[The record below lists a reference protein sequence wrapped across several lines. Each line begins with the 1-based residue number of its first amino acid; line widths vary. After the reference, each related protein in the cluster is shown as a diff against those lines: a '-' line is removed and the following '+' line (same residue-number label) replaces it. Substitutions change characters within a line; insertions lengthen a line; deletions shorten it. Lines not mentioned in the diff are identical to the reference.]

1 MASYSHSVMSRVRQQ
16 MGLEDENDT
25 SRDGEIQQMSKLEVF
40 EKCLIWEGILG
51 YDYLITEWVK
61 NIWGVELE

>member
-1 MASYSHSVMSRVRQQ
+1 MSRVRQQ

-25 SRDGEIQQMSKLEVF
+25 SRDGEIQQMSKSEVF